1 MKMDHISQKRALI
14 PIQVSGPGRHGP
26 KIPCWVGKPGPSL
39 SFLQNI
45 FSDNDRTVRRT
56 DGTIIQNT
64 ISESFSSM
72 VVTENSTNNVNQS
85 FNDFINDQ
93 KYVKIADLIPFKW

>member
-1 MKMDHISQKRALI
+1 MDHIFQKRARIL
-14 PIQVSGPGRHGP
+14 IQVSIIGTLGFQAGVRSESM
-26 KIPCWVGKPGPSL
+26 VGTQATGGSNSNL
-39 SFLQNI
+39 
-45 FSDNDRTVRRT
+45 DNDRTVRRT

-85 FNDFINDQ
+85 FTDFINDQ
-93 KYVKIADLIPFKW
+93 KYVWR

>member
-1 MKMDHISQKRALI
+1 MDHISPKRALI
-14 PIQVSGPGRHGP
+14 LIQVKGDRVTLIPAVTARSKDPVLSQ
-26 KIPCWVGKPGPSL
+26 KIK
-39 SFLQNI
+39 QI

-93 KYVKIADLIPFKW
+93 KFVKFKPG